1 MLLMKHHPFLFN
13 IIIKRTAFFAV
24 PILHRIHYRMNHL
37 IDLPTQFPK
46 RIGIIVMILLVYLIL
61 VQKHKDVPV
70 GICLGIPS
78 GP

>member
-1 MLLMKHHPFLFN
+1 MKHHPFLFN

-24 PILHRIHYRMNHL
+24 PIVHRIYYRMNHL